1 MAVCPAR
8 DLFPMCLLSQLHES
22 WPLKRFVFIL
32 VILPLPLPASAV
44 AQPLEEPQAFSA
56 ACLDRVHVASMTL
69 ESSGTALG
77 SQETSNGSKT
87 KAGLE
92 KWEENEDD
100 TVPLAETSLLN
111 KLIRRSLIESH
122 HHVEVL
128 QRDPK
133 SPLFSVRTFEELH
146 LKKEL
151 LQGVYAMGFNRPS
164 KIQETALPMM
174 LADPPQNLIAQSQS
188 GTGKTAAFVLAM
200 LSRVNPEDRSPQCLC
215 LAPTYELAMQTG
227 QVVELMGRF
236 CVNIGVM
243 YAVRGN
249 RDSAECVGYGFDHIS
264 EINLFSHACLPV
276 PRGTVIDKQIVIG
289 TPGTVLDWC
298 FKLKLLDLKSLRVF
312 VLDEA
317 DVMIDKQN
325 FSDQCV
331 RIQRTLPPGCQML
344 LFSATFEDPVLHFAQ
359 RIVPDPNII
368 KLQREELT
376 LQNIRQY
383 YFECEN
389 KEAKYKA
396 LCNIYGSITVG
407 QAIIFCQTRL
417 NARWLFWTLTNDGHQ
432 VALLSGELTVQ
443 ERATVI
449 QQFRDGKDKVLITT
463 NVCARGIDVQQVT
476 IVVNFSLP
484 TNFHQLADFET
495 YLHRIGRTGRFG
507 KRGLAFNMVEK
518 RNLPLLF
525 SIQEHFQTTIKR
537 LDPEDMEE
545 LEKIED

>member
-1 MAVCPAR
+1 MEK
-8 DLFPMCLLSQLHES
+8 DDN
-22 WPLKRFVFIL
+22 KDDND
-32 VILPLPLPASAV
+32 
-44 AQPLEEPQAFSA
+44 
-56 ACLDRVHVASMTL
+56 DR
-69 ESSGTALG
+69 
-77 SQETSNGSKT
+77 
-87 KAGLE
+87 
-92 KWEENEDD
+92 
-100 TVPLAETSLLN
+100 VPLAETSLLN

-133 SPLFSVRTFEELH
+133 SPLFSIRTFEELH

-151 LQGVYAMGFNRPS
+151 LQGIYAMGFNRPS

-200 LSRVNPEDRSPQCLC
+200 LSRVNPDDRFPQCLC
-215 LAPTYELAMQTG
+215 LAPTYELALQTG

-236 CVNIGVM
+236 CVNVRVM

-249 RDSAECVGYGFDHIS
+249 R
-264 EINLFSHACLPV
+264 V
-276 PRGTVIDKQIVIG
+276 PRGTVIHDQIIIG

-298 FKLKLLDLKSLRVF
+298 FKLKLLDVNSIRVF

-331 RIQRTLPPGCQML
+331 RVQRTLPHSCQML
-344 LFSATFEDPVLHFAQ
+344 LFSATFEDSVLHFAQ

-376 LQNIRQY
+376 LNNIRQY

-417 NARWLFWTLTNDGHQ
+417 NARWLFSALTNDGHQ
-432 VALLSGELTVQ
+432 VSLLSGELTVE
-443 ERATVI
+443 ERAMVI

-484 TNFHQLADFET
+484 TNAMKTVDFDT

-525 SIQEHFQTTIKR
+525 SIQDYFQTTIKR
-537 LDPEDMEE
+537 LDPEDMDE